1 MIASYLHNFIFIK
14 TRKTA
19 GTTVEVA
26 LATCCGPDDIV
37 TPLGPHDELARSN
50 GAPVCRN
57 FASDPAVEETLHQAV
72 LQKDRK
78 AYAHARRNSI
88 FYSHMP
94 ARAIRKKLAPEFW
107 DRAQK
112 ITIERHPYEKA
123 VSAAYFNYK
132 EGDDGPF
139 PDYLQT
145 FIEGG
150 SYATFSFYAIN
161 GKSIIDEFLRQETLE
176 PDLKRLAEKLHLE
189 LPPLLPRMKS
199 SSRLDKRPAREIL
212 TDAQKETVYSFCRP
226 EFELLGYER

>member
-1 MIASYLHNFIFIK
+1 MIASFLHIFIFIK
-14 TRKTA
+14 PHKPA

-26 LATCCGPDDIV
+26 LASCCGPDDIV
-37 TPLGPHDELARSN
+37 TPLGPYDELARTD
-50 GAPVCRN
+50 GTPVCRN
-57 FASDPAVEETLHQAV
+57 FCSDPAVEEELRQAV
-72 LQKDRK
+72 LRKDRK
-78 AYAHARRNSI
+78 TFARARRKSD
-88 FYSHMP
+88 FFAHMP
-94 ARAIRKKLAPEFW
+94 AKAIREKLAPEFW

-199 SSRLDKRPAREIL
+199 SKIGRASCRER
-212 TDAQKETVYSFCRP
+212 V
-226 EFELLGYER
+226 